1 MSCETESPITRTLL
15 DWYDA
20 HRRSLPW
27 RDVGNPYATWVSEI
41 MLQQTRVETVIP
53 YYERFMADYPDVMA
67 LAAVPEDEVLKHW
80 EGLGYYSRAR
90 NLHRGAQ
97 QIAANGGGLPK
108 DAAGWREICGVGD
121 YTAGAISSIAL
132 GQRAAAVDG
141 NVIRVI
147 TRLTGLRENA
157 AAPSV
162 RREIAARS
170 EALMPPD
177 RPGDF
182 NQALMDLGATVCI
195 PAAPRCES
203 CPLVSFCDAFAA
215 GDAEDLPLLPGK
227 NLPKEIEW
235 DLVLIHMG
243 DCVLVRQREERMLHG
258 LWVFPMVEGHHEA
271 EELTG
276 LLKNLTGMKVSD
288 LHPVGEAK
296 HVFTHQI
303 WQMRLWRGTAD
314 PEAIPADPWR
324 AVTREE
330 LESLALPS
338 AMRVPRR
345 MAFGDERA

>member
-1 MSCETESPITRTLL
+1 MANDLASPEAKALL
-15 DWYDA
+15 DWYDT

-53 YYERFMADYPDVMA
+53 YYNRFLSDYPDVMA
-67 LAAVPEDEVLKHW
+67 LAAAPEDEVLKHW

-90 NLHRGAQ
+90 NLHRGAK
-97 QIAANGGGLPK
+97 QIAANGGTLPA

-121 YTAGAISSIAL
+121 YTAGAIASIAL
-132 GQRAAAVDG
+132 GQCTAAVDG

-182 NQALMDLGATVCI
+182 NQALMDLGATVCV

-203 CPLVSFCDAFAA
+203 CPLAAYCDAFAA
-215 GDAEDLPLLPGK
+215 GDAEELPLLPRK
-227 NLPKEIEW
+227 NPPREIEW
-235 DLVLIHMG
+235 DLVLVHLG
-243 DCVLVRQREERMLHG
+243 DRVLVRQREERMLRG
-258 LWVFPMVEGHHEA
+258 LWVFPMVEGRRDA
-271 EELTG
+271 KALRTSLKDVTG
-276 LLKNLTGMKVSD
+276 LDVSE
-288 LHPVGEAK
+288 LHSIGEAR
-296 HVFTHQI
+296 HIFTHQI
-303 WQMRLWRGTAD
+303 WQMRIWHCTTA
-314 PEAIPADPWR
+314 PEAVFTDPWR
-324 AVTREE
+324 AVTQEE
-330 LESLALPS
+330 LEALALPS
-338 AMRVPRR
+338 AMRVPRK
-345 MAFGDERA
+345 MAFDGQ